1 MISHQPS
8 VGQTMGIIG
17 IIGVSFEIV
26 RFLSFAHRDH
36 RQRIGADRGDHRG
49 LPEPS
54 VIIAQIGV
62 ISKC

>member
-1 MISHQPS
+1 MISHQPF
-8 VGQTMGIIG
+8 VGLIMGIIG
-17 IIGVSFEIV
+17 IVGASFEIV
-26 RFLSFAHRDH
+26 RFLAFALRDH
-36 RQRIGADRGDHRG
+36 RQRIGADRGDHRV